1 MSRGRRAEGFPSH
14 IEHFRIPRKKKK
26 AISIAKKKYVKQNM
40 VKKKY
45 ANTPLERYKMAKECI
60 YFNKDT
66 NKCKLIKKG
75 NILETNNCR
84 ILETYECVLK
94 DRS

>member
-1 MSRGRRAEGFPSH
+1 M
-14 IEHFRIPRKKKK
+14 
-26 AISIAKKKYVKQNM
+26 
-40 VKKKY
+40 
-45 ANTPLERYKMAKECI
+45 ANECA

>member
-14 IEHFRIPRKKKK
+14 IEYLKPLRKKKK
-26 AISIAKKKYVKQNM
+26 AISIAKKICKKNM
-40 VKKKY
+40 VQKKY
-45 ANTPLERYKMAKECI
+45 ANTPLERYKMANECA